1 MITLQEED
9 YIRTHAYIPEHILG
23 YGKAMSGGEPFLLDG
38 YLAYLRKKELIFIG
52 YPLNKTFQEEDLN
65 QILEKARQQW
75 TPQRIALIAPQ
86 MPGGMDSRES
96 DVFYRLD
103 LATLRPSAKVRNM
116 IQRASR
122 EVVVEKGRE
131 MKREHRKLMTEFL
144 RSISLDDS
152 TRFLYDKIPGYLR
165 SVSTSRLFSAR
176 NRRGRLQAFDIAEF
190 GAAGYAFYLFNIRS
204 RKNAVPGISDLLLH
218 ELILEA
224 KEQKKAYLNLGLGIH
239 PGVAFFKKK
248 WGGYPFLQYES
259 GFSAPAESQ
268 LPDSLVQKL

>member
-38 YLAYLRKKELIFIG
+38 YLAYLRKGELILIG

-65 QILEKARQQW
+65 QILEKARQRW
-75 TPQRIALIAPQ
+75 APRRIAVIAPR
-86 MPGGMDSRES
+86 MPRGMDPRES

-103 LATLRPSAKVRNM
+103 LATLRFSAKIRNM

-122 EVVVEKGRE
+122 EVVVEKGQA
-131 MKREHRKLMTEFL
+131 MIREHRKLMTEFL
-144 RSISLDDS
+144 RSTSLDERTCS
-152 TRFLYDKIPGYLR
+152 LYNKIPDYLR

-176 NRRGRLQAFDIAEF
+176 DRRGRLQAFDIAEF

-204 RKNAVPGISDLLLH
+204 RKNAVPGISDLLLY
-218 ELILEA
+218 ELIQEA
-224 KEQKKAYLNLGLGIH
+224 KEQNKVYLNLGLGIH
-239 PGVAFFKKK
+239 TGVAFFKKK

-259 GFSAPAESQ
+259 GFSAAAAAE

>member
-52 YPLNKTFQEEDLN
+52 YPLNKTFQEKDLN

>member
-9 YIRTHAYIPEHILG
+9 YIQTHAYIPEHILG

-38 YLAYLRKKELIFIG
+38 YLAYLRKRELIFIG
-52 YPLNKTFQEEDLN
+52 YPLNKTFQEKDLN

-96 DVFYRLD
+96 DAFYRLD

-259 GFSAPAESQ
+259 GFSGPAESQ